1 MDTRCRDP
9 RGGFTLVELLVVIAI
24 IGILIAL
31 LLPAVQAAREAA
43 RRIRCASNLKQIG
56 TALHAYHAT
65 YNQFPLGT
73 MTNSGNRFD
82 HPEWPYLLYYLL
94 PFLEENN
101 MYDRFFDLQHQTI
114 RPWFSNA
121 PTVWP
126 TDLETGVAVFLCS
139 SDGLPGPTK
148 LLTDSGVRVYVSNY
162 LGIFPGMNDGDVGAE
177 ALKYPSFDTRMETVF
192 GINRG
197 AKIGEITDGTSCTLA
212 LAEYLTGKQGDC
224 RGITLTNRAGS
235 QFLSVQ
241 LTPNTK
247 APDNLLDH
255 PGFCQNGIWSFP
267 ELNLPCVPGP
277 TDANFASARSRH
289 PGGVQGLLCDGSV
302 QFFVNDVD
310 VGVWHSLG
318 WMQDGGPLGNDW

>member
-1 MDTRCRDP
+1 MDSRRAQ
-9 RGGFTLVELLVVIAI
+9 RHNGFTLVELLVVIAI

-43 RRIRCASNLKQIG
+43 RRIKCASNLKQIG
-56 TALHAYHAT
+56 TAMHNYHAT

-73 MTNSGNRFD
+73 MTDTGARFAN
-82 HPEWPYLLYYLL
+82 PEWPYLLYYLL
-94 PFLEENN
+94 PFLEENI
-101 MYDRFFDLQHQTI
+101 MYEKFFDLQHQII
-114 RPWFSNA
+114 RPWESNA

-126 TDLETGVAVFLCS
+126 TDLQKGVPTYLCS
-139 SDGLPGPTK
+139 SDGLGGSVRVCPT
-148 LLTDSGVRVYVSNY
+148 SGVALYLTNY
-162 LGIFPGMNDGDVGAE
+162 LGIFSGMNDFDVQAE
-177 ALKYPSFDTRMETVF
+177 AFKSPSFDSRMRAVF

-212 LAEYLTGKQGDC
+212 LAEYLTSKAGDA
-224 RGITLTNRAGS
+224 RGTSFTNRAGC

-255 PGFCQNGIWSFP
+255 PEFCQNGFSSFP

-277 TDANFASARSRH
+277 TDSNFASSRSRH
-289 PGGVQGLLCDGSV
+289 PGGVHGLLCDGSV
-302 QFFVNDVD
+302 QFFGSDID